1 MQLPLSLIA
10 LEDTRPLSLEFSEAY
25 TRSGE
30 WQLVHCPV
38 LVNSNERDP
47 LYQDI
52 TFYFIIRNGTI
63 VTFISRTV
71 MELYIYILKGVPVT
85 GQVPSDDINASIR
98 CPMTRRKP
106 LFYVINILI
115 PCVLISSLAIFT
127 FLLPSASNQK
137 IQMSISVLLG
147 LTVYLFLLA
156 KRTPETSL
164 AIPLISRF
172 LMFAMVAV
180 TCSIVSSGE

>member
-10 LEDTRPLSLEFSEAY
+10 LEDTRLLSLEFSEAY

-71 MELYIYILKGVPVT
+71 MELYIYILT
-85 GQVPSDDINASIR
+85 GQVPSESE
-98 CPMTRRKP
+98 
-106 LFYVINILI
+106 V
-115 PCVLISSLAIFT
+115 
-127 FLLPSASNQK
+127 
-137 IQMSISVLLG
+137 
-147 LTVYLFLLA
+147 
-156 KRTPETSL
+156 
-164 AIPLISRF
+164 
-172 LMFAMVAV
+172 
-180 TCSIVSSGE
+180 